1 MLMLLRLPIAACIA
15 IVKTGQVH
23 WMFLT
28 PQMAAPACDKRANFE
43 EAAVLLLK
51 DSRKLPGYYYFSG
64 VPDIPDSKIF
74 AFFLL
79 PRPLCSAV
87 SSSFIRC
94 VCLVCC
100 VVHFRKCE
108 KLVDSS
114 PPHFFSFV
122 FHFTS
127 NVYRVNG

>member
-28 PQMAAPACDKRANFE
+28 PQMATPACDKRANFE

-74 AFFLL
+74 AFFVLL
-79 PRPLCSAV
+79 RPLLSTLLSPLPSYGVCVV
-87 SSSFIRC
+87 S
-94 VCLVCC
+94 C

-108 KLVDSS
+108 KLVESS
-114 PPHFFSFV
+114 PPPFFFV
-122 FHFTS
+122 RFPF
-127 NVYRVNG
+127 YQQCIPG